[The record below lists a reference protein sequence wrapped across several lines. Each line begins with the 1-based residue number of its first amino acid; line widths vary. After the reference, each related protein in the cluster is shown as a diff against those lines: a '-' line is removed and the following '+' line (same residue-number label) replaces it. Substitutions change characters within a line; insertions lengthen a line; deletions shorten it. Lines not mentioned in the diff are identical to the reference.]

1 MARERSKRKEVR
13 KLVSSYFAGQR
24 KLWIKHRKIA
34 KATKKRANKQTVHG
48 QLKSCMLQ

>member
-13 KLVSSYFAGQR
+13 KLASGYFVGQR

-34 KATKKRANKQTVHG
+34 KATKKNRANKQTVHG
-48 QLKSCMLQ
+48 

>member
-1 MARERSKRKEVR
+1 MDVARKQSKHKEVR
-13 KLVSSYFAGQR
+13 KLASSYSAGQR

-48 QLKSCMLQ
+48 